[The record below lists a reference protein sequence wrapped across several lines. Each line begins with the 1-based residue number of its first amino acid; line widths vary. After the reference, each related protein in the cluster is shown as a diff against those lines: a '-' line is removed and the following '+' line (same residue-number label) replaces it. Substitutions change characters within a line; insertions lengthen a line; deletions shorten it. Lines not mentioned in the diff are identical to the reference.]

1 MTLPL
6 LRVGLLLYNICKY
19 SYFFLLDIYNYFV
32 HICTHVCQFV
42 CNCVCLIAILETC
55 CHDNIAVGP
64 IFLSDNDMG
73 DKERD
78 LKKQRED
85 NIKEEIDDVTRTE
98 SIIRETIY
106 VKNEES
112 GQYFINGIINISN
125 QQYLVGGR
133 VKNSFVKLL
142 IDDSH
147 DSKAL
152 NYLKQWLDR

>member
-1 MTLPL
+1 
-6 LRVGLLLYNICKY
+6 
-19 SYFFLLDIYNYFV
+19 
-32 HICTHVCQFV
+32 
-42 CNCVCLIAILETC
+42 
-55 CHDNIAVGP
+55 
-64 IFLSDNDMG
+64 MG

>member
-1 MTLPL
+1 
-6 LRVGLLLYNICKY
+6 
-19 SYFFLLDIYNYFV
+19 
-32 HICTHVCQFV
+32 
-42 CNCVCLIAILETC
+42 
-55 CHDNIAVGP
+55 
-64 IFLSDNDMG
+64 MG

-85 NIKEEIDDVTRTE
+85 NIKEEINDVTRTE
-98 SIIRETIY
+98 SVIRETIY

-112 GQYFINGIINISN
+112 SQYFINGIINISN

>member
-1 MTLPL
+1 
-6 LRVGLLLYNICKY
+6 
-19 SYFFLLDIYNYFV
+19 
-32 HICTHVCQFV
+32 
-42 CNCVCLIAILETC
+42 
-55 CHDNIAVGP
+55 
-64 IFLSDNDMG
+64 MG

-112 GQYFINGIINISN
+112 SQYFINGIINISN

-142 IDDSH
+142 VDDSH

-152 NYLKQWLDR
+152 NYLKQWLDK

>member
-1 MTLPL
+1 
-6 LRVGLLLYNICKY
+6 
-19 SYFFLLDIYNYFV
+19 
-32 HICTHVCQFV
+32 
-42 CNCVCLIAILETC
+42 
-55 CHDNIAVGP
+55 
-64 IFLSDNDMG
+64 MG

-112 GQYFINGIINISN
+112 SQYFINGIINISN

-142 IDDSH
+142 VDDSH

>member
-1 MTLPL
+1 
-6 LRVGLLLYNICKY
+6 
-19 SYFFLLDIYNYFV
+19 
-32 HICTHVCQFV
+32 
-42 CNCVCLIAILETC
+42 
-55 CHDNIAVGP
+55 
-64 IFLSDNDMG
+64 MG

-112 GQYFINGIINISN
+112 SQYFINGIINISN

-142 IDDSH
+142 MDDSH

>member
-1 MTLPL
+1 
-6 LRVGLLLYNICKY
+6 
-19 SYFFLLDIYNYFV
+19 
-32 HICTHVCQFV
+32 
-42 CNCVCLIAILETC
+42 
-55 CHDNIAVGP
+55 
-64 IFLSDNDMG
+64 MG

-85 NIKEEIDDVTRTE
+85 NIKEEINDVTRTE
-98 SIIRETIY
+98 SVIRETIY

-112 GQYFINGIINISN
+112 SQYFINGIINISN

-133 VKNSFVKLL
+133 VNNSFVKLL

>member
-1 MTLPL
+1 
-6 LRVGLLLYNICKY
+6 
-19 SYFFLLDIYNYFV
+19 
-32 HICTHVCQFV
+32 
-42 CNCVCLIAILETC
+42 
-55 CHDNIAVGP
+55 
-64 IFLSDNDMG
+64 MG

-112 GQYFINGIINISN
+112 SQYFINGIINISN

>member
-1 MTLPL
+1 
-6 LRVGLLLYNICKY
+6 
-19 SYFFLLDIYNYFV
+19 
-32 HICTHVCQFV
+32 
-42 CNCVCLIAILETC
+42 
-55 CHDNIAVGP
+55 
-64 IFLSDNDMG
+64 MG

-85 NIKEEIDDVTRTE
+85 NIKEEITRTE

-112 GQYFINGIINISN
+112 SQYFINGIINISN

-133 VKNSFVKLL
+133 VRNSFVKLL
-142 IDDSH
+142 IEDSN

-152 NYLKQWLDR
+152 NYLKQWLDK